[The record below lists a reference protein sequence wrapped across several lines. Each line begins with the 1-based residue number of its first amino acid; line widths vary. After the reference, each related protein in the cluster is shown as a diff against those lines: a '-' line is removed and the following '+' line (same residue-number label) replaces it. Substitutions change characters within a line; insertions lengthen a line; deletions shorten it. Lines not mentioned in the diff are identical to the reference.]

1 VKVWSADDTLA
12 ALKCK
17 LRESEEA
24 HNDHMVAFT
33 RGCLMIM
40 QGMPTIDVMDG
51 IECGKCFFY
60 DAEHKRCIHKNGLG
74 GRIRKGM
81 YCSYGSFHADDIE
94 DEEDE
99 DEFGEFDD

>member
-1 VKVWSADDTLA
+1 MKVINKDAALT

-17 LRESEEA
+17 LRECVEA
-24 HNDHMVAFT
+24 NDTHTAVIT
-33 RGCLMIM
+33 RCVIQIM
-40 QGMPTIDVMDG
+40 TDMPEMDVNDG
-51 IECGKCFFY
+51 VECGSCFFF
-60 DAEHKRCIHKNGLG
+60 DKDKHRCIHKNGLG